1 MLPIFF
7 FSATATPHIYT
18 YRPTLSL
25 HYALPICRDDNS
37 SNRGLLVMNHENIT
51 QDVLH
56 PSGPSP
62 APRPEAEALK
72 EMEAHGV
79 SVVEVNRDAAGGW
92 TYAQGSALNRRV
104 TPLIEVDIN
113 GPAGGSP
120 NMRTRFSP
128 DRSEEH
134 TSELQSLMRISYAV
148 FCLTKKNK

>member
-1 MLPIFF
+1 
-7 FSATATPHIYT
+7 
-18 YRPTLSL
+18 
-25 HYALPICRDDNS
+25 
-37 SNRGLLVMNHENIT
+37 MNHENIT
-51 QDVLH
+51 QDFLH

-128 DRSEEH
+128 DGTAGRGPSNNCAHGFPPWGTNITCEENWAYFFQPPAGDDDRKRVEMGKGE
-134 TSELQSLMRISYAV
+134 S
-148 FCLTKKNK
+148 

>member
-1 MLPIFF
+1 MRISDW
-7 FSATATPHIYT
+7 SADV
-18 YRPTLSL
+18 
-25 HYALPICRDDNS
+25 CS
-37 SNRGLLVMNHENIT
+37 S
-51 QDVLH
+51 D
-56 PSGPSP
+56 
-62 APRPEAEALK
+62 LK

-128 DRSEEH
+128 DGTAGRGTINNCANGFTPWGTNIPCEENWAYYFRRAYGDEAARTPAPATALSRYSASGGH
-134 TSELQSLMRISYAV
+134 GGTFDWPGTEER
-148 FCLTKKNK
+148 